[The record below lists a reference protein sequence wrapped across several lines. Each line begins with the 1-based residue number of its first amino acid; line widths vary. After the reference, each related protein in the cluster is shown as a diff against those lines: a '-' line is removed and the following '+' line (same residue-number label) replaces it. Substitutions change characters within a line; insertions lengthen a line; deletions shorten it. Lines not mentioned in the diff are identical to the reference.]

1 MRSTRTSVRS
11 AFVSGSSFSPSPLK
25 AFCCYFPVV
34 QSRSYCSTASSEIDG
49 LVLGVF
55 KGRRLSSAAK
65 ALDDATNGEI
75 SKRLNL
81 ADSMKG
87 DAGNSLLLL
96 NLSPKHPRVAL
107 MGLGKDPTVVRTALF
122 LFLTHG
128 IRWIA
133 RGKGN
138 PRSWRYVRT
147 IFWQIIFIVNNSV
160 QSWRIR
166 GISQDRLL
174 GLGWNFFARKV
185 LKP

>member
-1 MRSTRTSVRS
+1 MQGLVFIHAISSCLKPLQEDDIVCFAPFTCCCFFFEFTSQVTMRSTRSSLPS
-11 AFVSGSSFSPSPLK
+11 AFVSASSFSPSPLK
-25 AFCCYFPVV
+25 AFCCYFPVA
-34 QSRSYCSTASSEIDG
+34 QSRSYCSTASSDVDG

-55 KGRRLSSAAK
+55 KGGRLSSAAK

-75 SKRLNL
+75 SKRLKL

-87 DAGNSLLLL
+87 DTGNSLLLL

-122 LFLTHG
+122 LFLTHS

-138 PRSWRYVRT
+138 PRS
-147 IFWQIIFIVNNSV
+147 
-160 QSWRIR
+160 
-166 GISQDRLL
+166 
-174 GLGWNFFARKV
+174 
-185 LKP
+185 